1 MAHYLMRTTE
11 RKALLRQIIGHV
23 RRGEIALFRLLKHG
37 VGVNLHGVD
46 HARGA
51 PIAILERLR
60 SVDGTFLVLLKVL
73 VVRKGK

>member
-1 MAHYLMRTTE
+1 MAHDFMRTTE
-11 RKALLRQIIGHV
+11 RKALLRQVVGYV

-37 VGVNLHGVD
+37 FGVNFHGVN